1 MSEQSVTVV
10 AQPTLH
16 AEPLTL
22 AFDIGGTGLKA
33 AVLDPSGTLVGERVR
48 VITTYPL
55 TPQDLVS
62 HLVDLASQLHG
73 YERISAGFPGY
84 VRGGKVLSAPHFVT
98 KAGPGTKAVPELV
111 KAWERFDLAG
121 ALDTALGKPTK
132 IANDAD
138 MQGSAVV
145 TRQGLEL
152 VVTLGTG
159 VGTAIFEHGVLAPH
173 LELAQH
179 PLWKDKTYNGYIGDA
194 ARKEIG
200 GKRWNK
206 RVEKTVET
214 LRALIFFDHLYIGG
228 GNSTKVTFTL
238 PERRDA
244 GRQRRGAAR
253 GHHAVGSPEV
263 LSAIAQG
270 GPADGTDL
278 GEAGPESYEVV
289 MLDRSRHTYLRTAEV
304 SQGGVLYRWAGRV

>member
-1 MSEQSVTVV
+1 MTDQSVTVV
-10 AQPTLH
+10 PEPTLH
-16 AEPLTL
+16 AGPLTL

-33 AVLDPSGTLVGERVR
+33 AVLDPSGSLVGERVR

-55 TPQDLVS
+55 SPEDMVK

-111 KAWERFDLAG
+111 KEWERFDLAG
-121 ALDTALGKPTK
+121 ALDAALGKPTK

-145 TRQGLEL
+145 TGQGLEL
-152 VVTLGTG
+152 VVTLGTA
-159 VGTAIFEHGVLAPH
+159 VGTAIFEHGILAPH

-179 PLWKDKTYNGYIGDA
+179 PLWKDKTYNEYIGDA
-194 ARKEIG
+194 ARKKIG
-200 GKRWNK
+200 SKQWNK
-206 RVEKTVET
+206 RVAKTVAI

-228 GNSTKVTFTL
+228 GNSPKVTLTL
-238 PERRDA
+238 PDDVTLVDNAA
-244 GRQRRGAAR
+244 GLRGGITLWAAQR
-253 GHHAVGSPEV
+253 S
-263 LSAIAQG
+263 
-270 GPADGTDL
+270 
-278 GEAGPESYEVV
+278 
-289 MLDRSRHTYLRTAEV
+289 
-304 SQGGVLYRWAGRV
+304 